1 MHRLSGILGAHPG
14 PGMVGDVHPE
24 NEVTLRRVTLQVRD
38 QQGVIVKVDV
48 IRVIFVGKY
57 PVP

>member
-1 MHRLSGILGAHPG
+1 
-14 PGMVGDVHPE
+14 MVGDVHPE